1 MKTQRGKPGPAR
13 TMAALLGLAA
23 LFPAGLGAAD
33 PVPVL
38 IYESVFATPDRL
50 DDWLVEGP
58 GTKRWKDGA
67 MILEPT
73 ATPAVVAYWE
83 KNGRKNLDGASEYYR
98 VAEDTIR
105 GPHPEMVARLR
116 SAKGDFAGGH
126 IVVWNTRCVTP
137 ADYQIEFDFRPLTP
151 IGLAIVHFSARARTG
166 GDVLGEGLAPRHG
179 VFRSY
184 THGDLDTY
192 HISYFANNP
201 TGGQRGTCNLRK
213 NHGFHLL
220 ATGPDLCS
228 EGLDYAKPGFSLKA
242 FRVAV
247 RKLGPV
253 IRFTIDGREV
263 FTVTDRGV
271 NDVLT
276 EDGRV
281 AARGVDTGPALAGGR
296 MALRQMVGLSA
307 EYSRF
312 RVYRLSN

>member
-1 MKTQRGKPGPAR
+1 MRTTRGKASPAR
-13 TMAALLGLAA
+13 TLAAWLGMAAFIPGLLC
-23 LFPAGLGAAD
+23 AAD
-33 PVPVL
+33 PAPVL
-38 IYESVFATPDRL
+38 IYENVFATPDAL
-50 DDWLVEGP
+50 EDWLVEGP
-58 GTKRWKDGA
+58 GTKRWQAGV

-73 ATPAVVAYWE
+73 ATPAVVAHWE

-98 VAEDTIR
+98 VAEEAIR
-105 GPHPEMVARLR
+105 GVDPEMVPRLR

-126 IVVWNTRCVTP
+126 IVVWNKRCVTP

-166 GDVLGEGLAPRHG
+166 GDVLGEGLAPRYG

-201 TGGQRGTCNLRK
+201 TGGMRGTCNLRK

-228 EGLDYAKPGFSLKA
+228 EGLDYAKPGFSSKA
-242 FRVAV
+242 YRVAV

-281 AARGVDTGPALAGGR
+281 ATRGVDTGPALAGGR
-296 MALRQMVGLSA
+296 MALRQMVGLTA

-312 RVYRLSN
+312 RIYRLSH